1 MMIPTNEEV
10 SMTVAELIGLLNEYP
25 PDLIVVVPTVV
36 ETDDGDL
43 NVIGDA
49 PALRLTAGEPD
60 ELILVSETEANE
72 MDAERADFD

>member
-1 MMIPTNEEV
+1 
-10 SMTVAELIGLLNEYP
+10 MTVAELIGLLNEYP

>member
-1 MMIPTNEEV
+1 MIPTNEEV